1 MKHTTK
7 NYLKLLVIVILAV
20 LIYCR
25 FKKISYLEGD
35 ALPLPDVTTDIATPA
50 VTTPPP
56 VADTP
61 PPAAVIAPLTEGT
74 YGVPLVTAPAQT
86 PTVMYADGTSIFTP
100 TAESL
105 QKLKVGQLEAQV
117 KYYKDRVEAL
127 AAEKDKAASAIR
139 SKTNVDKY
147 KEAKSIFA
155 SAILNPA
162 DLRNIYGATKND
174 KCYKNKKATFKITK
188 PGIECTYRNGIG
200 IKQTSTVY

>member
-35 ALPLPDVTTDIATPA
+35 PLPQDAPA
-50 VTTPPP
+50 APA
-56 VADTP
+56 ADTP

-74 YGVPLVTAPAQT
+74 YGAPVVAT
-86 PTVMYADGTSIFTP
+86 PTVMNADGTSIFTP

-105 QKLKVGQLEAQV
+105 QNLKVGQLEAQV

-162 DLRNIYGATKND
+162 DLRNIYGAPKND